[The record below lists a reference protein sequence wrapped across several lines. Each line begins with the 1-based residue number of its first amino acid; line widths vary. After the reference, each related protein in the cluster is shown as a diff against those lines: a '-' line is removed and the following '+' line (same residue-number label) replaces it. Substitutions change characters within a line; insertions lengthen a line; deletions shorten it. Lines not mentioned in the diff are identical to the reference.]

1 MALAFPRGKG
11 YEVQALWEFEVM
23 DGNLGYWRDKVAML
37 EGKLAAERAR
47 IRDLK
52 RQVADL
58 AERALELVFEKEQ
71 LEAELREVQR

>member
-1 MALAFPRGKG
+1 
-11 YEVQALWEFEVM
+11 LWEFEVM

-52 RQVADL
+52 RQIADL